1 MSAPVE
7 TSTGAGTEVSASVET
22 ADASTAGLSFQE
34 RWGDRLNPL
43 VVKEV
48 RQGLRTRVF
57 WACFGLMLLAC
68 LVLALVAFVH
78 TREEAFA
85 HHGQGYF
92 FAFFICLAVVHFF
105 VIPYSAYRSL
115 AREREDDT
123 WVLLVLTGLG
133 PRRILRGK
141 VSSFLVQA
149 ALYASAVGPFLL
161 FSYYLNGISLPS
173 ILAVLGLGG
182 AWLVFLTVVAVCAAT
197 LADSRMGR
205 AFVHFVVLGVL
216 GLAFSAAL
224 GVSGALSDSGNR
236 LLSNDG
242 VHLAMGIGLGLM
254 LLDGWL
260 LFEVAASRLSL
271 STEDYTRGPRRVMVV
286 QMLVALVVGLGFW
299 WHEDQGH
306 VVTEI
311 FAVCGTL
318 HLAVVGLFVVTDVDG
333 QARALRAATG
343 PVSLFRPG
351 ALRGFRLTMLL
362 LVGWAG
368 VWAALALVS
377 GKTNHGS
384 ESMRMLMAVMPAYVI
399 LYLSLAL
406 VLGRMPR
413 SDRFSS
419 PASVR
424 LLFVAAVGVAAG
436 LPPLVA
442 ALVGIEMGDPLLNLL
457 NPVVGIAN
465 FGAHDYATAEPGMA
479 WPLVAFV
486 VGVALLVAFM
496 ADRVLVEREKRAH
509 LP

>member
-7 TSTGAGTEVSASVET
+7 SSVGSA
-22 ADASTAGLSFQE
+22 SFQE

-48 RQGLRTRVF
+48 RQGLRTRIF
-57 WACFGLMLLAC
+57 WASFGLNLIAC
-68 LVLALVAFVH
+68 VVLALVAFVQ
-78 TREEAFA
+78 TRELSFS

-92 FAFFICLAVVHFF
+92 FAFFICLAVAHYF
-105 VIPYSAYRSL
+105 VIPYGAYRSL

-141 VSSFLVQA
+141 VASALVQA
-149 ALYASAVGPFLL
+149 GLYASAVGPFLL

-173 ILAVLGLGG
+173 ILTVLGLGG
-182 AWLVFLTVVAVCAAT
+182 TWLVFLTVVAVCAAT
-197 LADSRMGR
+197 LAESRMGR
-205 AFVHFVVLGVL
+205 AFMHFVVLGAL
-216 GLAFSAAL
+216 GMAFSTAL
-224 GVSGALSDSGNR
+224 GIGGALSDSGSR
-236 LLSNDG
+236 LLSKYE
-242 VHLAMGIGLGLM
+242 VQLAMGVWLGVM
-254 LLDGWL
+254 VLDGWL

-271 STEDYTRGPRRVMVV
+271 STEDYTKGPRRAVV
-286 QMLVALVVGLGFW
+286 AQMLVALLVGLGFW
-299 WHEDQGH
+299 WYEDRKH

-311 FAVCGTL
+311 FSICGTV
-318 HLAVVGLFVVTDVDG
+318 HLTFVGLFLVSDVDG
-333 QARALRAATG
+333 QARALRAGTG
-343 PVSLFRPG
+343 PLSLFRPG
-351 ALRGFRLTMLL
+351 ALRGFRLTVLL
-362 LVGWAG
+362 FG
-368 VWAALALVS
+368 VWAAVWGALALVS
-377 GKTNHGS
+377 DDMNTNS
-384 ESMRMLMAVMPAYVI
+384 EAMRMLMMVMPAYAV

-436 LPPLVA
+436 LPPLLA
-442 ALVGIEMGDPLLNLL
+442 ELAGFDMGDPLLNLL

-465 FGAHDYATAEPGMA
+465 FGTHDYSTGEPEMT
-479 WPLVAFV
+479 WPLATFV
-486 VGVALLVAFM
+486 VGVALLLAFL
-496 ADRVLVEREKRAH
+496 ADRALVEREKRAH